1 MILYDRRQQLAQWL
15 NWKEAPK
22 HFPKD
27 RFPPNKGR
35 DHCWWSVSSL
45 IHYSF
50 LKPGETILSDKYAQQ
65 ISEMHWILHCLQLPL
80 VNRKG
85 PIFLHSSTQ
94 PHIRQ
99 PALQK
104 LNKLYHKI
112 LPLLPYSPD
121 VSPANYHFFKYLNFL
136 QAKHFNNQQEAENVL
151 QEFVKAWSSDF
162 YATGVNKLTSHWHK
176 CIYYNGSHF
185 D

>member
-1 MILYDRRQQLAQWL
+1 MFGGLLPEVIY
-15 NWKEAPK
+15 
-22 HFPKD
+22 
-27 RFPPNKGR
+27 
-35 DHCWWSVSSL
+35 
-45 IHYSF
+45 YSF
-50 LKPGETILSDKYAQQ
+50 LNPSETITSEKYAQQ

-136 QAKHFNNQQEAENVL
+136 QAKDSHNQQEAANAF
-151 QEFVKAWSSDF
+151 QESVESRGMDF
-162 YATGVNKLTSHWHK
+162 YATGINKLISCCQNVWIVNSSYFNLK
-176 CIYYNGSHF
+176 RCI
-185 D
+185 